1 MILPTAELIAVLRQ
15 YNPWWSGGR
24 FQDLPSWRRAAF
36 REVSEWL
43 NDPPAGRALLLSGAR
58 QIGKTT
64 LLLQAIGVLL
74 DQGVPPSNILYATF
88 DHPLLKLI
96 GLDGLLRLW
105 REFEPAREGVEYLFL
120 DEIQAT
126 KDWQVWLK
134 HQVDF
139 EKRRRIAVTGSAT
152 PLEVEGVESGVGRW
166 HTIRLATLSF
176 YEYLQI
182 RNDQIPT
189 LPAVNSLASLFSMTP
204 TWFARYGEESRPLTG
219 LFYEYLL
226 RGGFP
231 QSALVSSIPMAQ
243 KLLREDI
250 VDKVLK
256 RDMTALFGVRRVLEL
271 EQTFLY
277 LCLHDGGLLDM
288 QVLCKNL
295 EVKKP
300 TATNFI
306 ALLEATHLIYR
317 LLPFG
322 YGKEI
327 LRGRAKVYLADAAIA
342 PSVLL
347 KGKGLLEDANMLGQA
362 VETAFFKHVF
372 TRYYQNSIAF
382 SYWRGG
388 KNDLEVD
395 IIADIGGR
403 LVPFEVKYRGQN
415 VGSGDLKGL
424 IEFCKERNVKRAYVI
439 TKDAADFGVI
449 PLGGNGEIQ
458 ALKIPA
464 HLACYW
470 LGRSEVEASTLH
482 DQEGG
487 RE

>member
-1 MILPTAELIAVLRQ
+1 MIASNAELIAVLRQ

-24 FQDLPSWRRAAF
+24 FQDMPTWRRAAF

-43 NDPPAGRALLLSGAR
+43 RDPPAGRALLLSGPR
-58 QIGKTT
+58 QVGKTT
-64 LLLQAIGVLL
+64 LLLQAIDVLL
-74 DQGVPPSNILYATF
+74 DQGVLPNNILYATF

-96 GLDGLLRLW
+96 GLDGLIRLW
-105 REFEPAREGVEYLFL
+105 REFEPAREGVVYIFL

-152 PLEVEGVESGVGRW
+152 PLEMEGQESGVGRW

-182 RNDQIPT
+182 RNDPMPQ
-189 LPAVNSLASLFSMTP
+189 LPPVTSLASLFGKSP
-204 TWFARYGEESRPLTG
+204 TWFARIGEDSRSLTG
-219 LFYEYLL
+219 FFHEYLL

-231 QSALVSSIPMAQ
+231 QSTLVTSITMAQ

-288 QVLCKNL
+288 QILCKNL

-300 TATNFI
+300 TVTNFI

-327 LRGRAKVYLADAAIA
+327 LRAKAKVYLADAAIA

-347 KGKGLLEDANMLGQA
+347 KGKGLLEDADALGQA

-372 TRYYQNSIAF
+372 TRYYQQSIAF

-388 KNDLEVD
+388 KKDQEVD
-395 IIADIGGR
+395 IIADVGGR
-403 LVPFEVKYRGQN
+403 LVPFEVKYRGNN
-415 VGSGDLKGL
+415 VGSGELKGL
-424 IEFCKERNVKRAYVI
+424 IEFCKERKVKRAYVI
-439 TKDAADFGVI
+439 TKDAADFGVL
-449 PLGGNGEIQ
+449 PLGGGEIE

-464 HLACYW
+464 PLACYW
-470 LGRSEVEASTLH
+470 LGRSELEAPDLQ
-482 DQEGG
+482 DIDA
-487 RE
+487 